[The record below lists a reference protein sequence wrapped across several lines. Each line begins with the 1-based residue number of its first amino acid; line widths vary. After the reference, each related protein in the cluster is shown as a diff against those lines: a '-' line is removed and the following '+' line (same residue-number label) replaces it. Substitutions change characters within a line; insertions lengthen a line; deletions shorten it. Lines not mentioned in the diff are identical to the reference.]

1 MFTLI
6 PTGVC
11 DMKKIISVKRKELT
25 GLHLTHTS
33 TGDVLEDLADIKD
46 LLEEQTGM
54 NITGANVVRACI
66 KAWYELNNNG

>member
-1 MFTLI
+1 
-6 PTGVC
+6 
-11 DMKKIISVKRKELT
+11 MKKIISVKRKELT

-33 TGDVLEDLADIKD
+33 TGDVLKDLADIKD

-66 KAWYELNNNG
+66 KAWYDLNNNG

>member
-1 MFTLI
+1 
-6 PTGVC
+6 
-11 DMKKIISVKRKELT
+11 MKKIISVKRKELT

-66 KAWYELNNNG
+66 KAWYDLNNNG